1 MSHKTS
7 ATPPPRYDPS
17 LPGNQQSH
25 QRENKEIFK
34 TAKTALLQSPQRII
48 LAQILSLEL
57 LRRTSPRD
65 HWVFAHPPSLNS
77 SPRRAHHHYQNSRRP
92 NSSLR
97 PLAPSQLIGTMENLH
112 NELWLKGPSNF
123 IQEFSGEAPVPQF
136 VQQPGYK
143 FQLQRA
149 GIDNFPLIGVSPRM
163 KAWKYQK
170 LETTSVLPCGG
181 KSILVRPEYIQIER
195 ELEHVAARK
204 WTQTNPRTGAILPEA
219 KRDYKVSG
227 QPGSGV

>member
-1 MSHKTS
+1 
-7 ATPPPRYDPS
+7 
-17 LPGNQQSH
+17 
-25 QRENKEIFK
+25 
-34 TAKTALLQSPQRII
+34 
-48 LAQILSLEL
+48 
-57 LRRTSPRD
+57 
-65 HWVFAHPPSLNS
+65 
-77 SPRRAHHHYQNSRRP
+77 
-92 NSSLR
+92 
-97 PLAPSQLIGTMENLH
+97 MENIH

-170 LETTSVLPCGG
+170 LETTSDLPCGE
-181 KSILVRPEYIQIER
+181 KSILVRPEYIQIAR